1 MTPELLSV
9 MLGLS
14 SALFWGAG
22 DFSGGLAS
30 RKQPAVL
37 VVLVAQVI
45 GTAFLLLVTLMLRDP
60 FPDSDGVAMAALSGV
75 FGGVGLLLLY
85 RAMSHG
91 NIGIVAPVS
100 GLTSALIPSIYGFWV
115 EGAPDLTTLAGFG
128 LAFTAVWLISGGAGA
143 GRLTAQMLA
152 EPAIA
157 GVAFGL
163 YLILLN
169 LATSEG
175 VLWPVTIGRFASIS
189 LIALTAWRTGGLRR
203 VKRADLPLMVG
214 AGIFDTLGN
223 TLFALA
229 AQVGRLDVASVLSS
243 LYPASTVTLAMIFL
257 KERLGRVQ
265 WAGVGLA
272 LIAIVLISL

>member
-60 FPDSDGVAMAALSGV
+60 FPDSDGVVMAALSGV

>member
-1 MTPELLSV
+1 MTPELLAV
-9 MLGLS
+9 ILGLS
-14 SALFWGAG
+14 SAVFWGAG

-45 GTAFLLLVTLMLRDP
+45 GTAFLIVVTLLLGEQ
-60 FPDSDGVAMAALSGV
+60 FPDTTGIIIAALAGA

-91 NIGIVAPVS
+91 NIGVVAPVS
-100 GLTSALIPSIYGFWV
+100 GLTSALIPSVYAFLV
-115 EGAPDLTTLAGFG
+115 DGAPDGLTLIGF
-128 LAFTAVWLISGGAGA
+128 LFAFGAVWLISGGAGA
-143 GRLTAQMLA
+143 EHLSVRALA
-152 EPAIA
+152 DSAIA
-157 GVAFGL
+157 GAAFGF

-169 LATSEG
+169 QATSES
-175 VLWPVTIGRFASIS
+175 VLWPVVIGRFASMM
-189 LIALTAWRTGGLRR
+189 LIVVAAWRAKALHRPT
-203 VKRADLPLMVG
+203 RADLPLMAG

-243 LYPASTVTLAMIFL
+243 LYPASTVALAAIFL

-265 WAGVGLA
+265 WGGVGMA
-272 LIAIVLISL
+272 LVAIVLIA